1 MVYKGLEIM
10 QMISKGQIEDR
21 TRFDFENN
29 NFNGEVEYYNGTLYW
44 IRFDENWNETG
55 KKNLFEMFNIQ
66 STMVADFELIEDEI
80 DIDSIEKLEGI
91 VEYSTERNTINQ
103 LVQAVKQINKK
114 VKETETL
121 DIEIN
126 ENDINKA
133 IEEARKQLKE
143 D

>member
-10 QMISKGQIEDR
+10 QMISKGQIEEK

-44 IRFDENWNETG
+44 IRFDENWNEID

-66 STMVADFELIEDEI
+66 SIMVADFEPLKDKI
-80 DIDSIEKLEGI
+80 DIDNIKGLYINDKTKLVGKDAIENWTGRSLDITFANKIDEIL
-91 VEYSTERNTINQ
+91 
-103 LVQAVKQINKK
+103 QAVKQIDKRLKK
-114 VKETETL
+114 L
-121 DIEIN
+121 
-126 ENDINKA
+126 
-133 IEEARKQLKE
+133 E